1 MANQSIDESLKAPEL
16 DLRDSVPVSLDF
28 FGDEDNDLDGGE
40 DDELD
45 AEEVMV
51 LEWVRSATGLID
63 LLVENSAL
71 ELEPDA
77 DKHEL
82 AVGLAPFMAEEPA
95 NAEAVAEW
103 ILGAEGVVDFFLTD
117 RELHKILKRW

>member
-16 DLRDSVPVSLDF
+16 ELLNSVPVSLDF
-28 FGDEDNDLDGGE
+28 FGDEDDDLDGGQ
-40 DDELD
+40 DSELD
-45 AEEVMV
+45 AEEVLV
-51 LEWVRSATGLID
+51 LEWVRSATGLIE

-95 NAEAVAEW
+95 NAAAVAEW
-103 ILGAEGVVDFFLTD
+103 ILDADGVVDFFLTD
-117 RELHKILKRW
+117 RELHKILKKW

>member
-1 MANQSIDESLKAPEL
+1 M
-16 DLRDSVPVSLDF
+16 
-28 FGDEDNDLDGGE
+28 
-40 DDELD
+40 D
-45 AEEVMV
+45 AEEAMV
-51 LEWVRSATGLID
+51 LEWIRSATGLID

-71 ELEPDA
+71 ELEPNA

-103 ILGAEGVVDFFLTD
+103 IIDAEGVVDFFLTD

>member
-1 MANQSIDESLKAPEL
+1 MANQSMDESLKAPEL

-51 LEWVRSATGLID
+51 LEWVRWATGLID